1 MQNGDKENGNIWKMF
16 SIFAAPKGTKL
27 NHGSSGFEELPR
39 APLRDGIA
47 K

>member
-1 MQNGDKENGNIWKMF
+1 MQNGDKENANISKMF

-27 NHGSSGFEELPR
+27 NHGSSDFEDLPR
-39 APLRDGIA
+39 VPLKDGIA